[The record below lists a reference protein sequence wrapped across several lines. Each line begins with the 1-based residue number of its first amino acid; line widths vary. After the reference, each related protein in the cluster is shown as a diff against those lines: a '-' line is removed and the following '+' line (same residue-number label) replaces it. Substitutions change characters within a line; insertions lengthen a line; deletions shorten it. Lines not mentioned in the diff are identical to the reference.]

1 MEKNITFLGRTM
13 EKEGMTYFNWTC
25 SGFQFAFEADKV
37 EAQLYARYTEEN
49 GERLTPF
56 IAVFLDD
63 METPYKIIELKEG
76 AHWYVL
82 YEGEK
87 ERHRLRVL
95 KRTEAQHAKNALMQ
109 VRAEGGNIFPCPC
122 EERLRLEFIGDSIT
136 CGYGN
141 ESNCPEDG
149 FRPVQENG
157 WEAYAA
163 KTARKLHAQ
172 FRMISVSG
180 IGVYS
185 SYTDVE
191 KRNADVLMKDVY
203 GCTDYFM
210 EREAEWNFENYQPD
224 IIVICLGTNDF
235 SYVQY
240 NFEKYAPEFQKSY
253 YELLQL
259 VRKKNGAKPYILC
272 CFGIMG
278 EGLNHAIEE
287 TVQKF
292 IEENGEQRMGI
303 LPLKEQR
310 IEDGR
315 GGSFHPTIVTHE
327 KMSDEVCKALKYWG
341 SQEL

>member
-1 MEKNITFLGRTM
+1 MEKEITFLGRTV

-25 SGFQFAFEADKV
+25 SGFQFAFEANQVK
-37 EAQLYARYTEEN
+37 AQLYARYTEEN
-49 GERLTPF
+49 GQILTPF
-56 IAVFLDD
+56 VAVFLDD
-63 METPYKIIELKEG
+63 METPYKIIELQEG
-76 AHWYVL
+76 THWYVL
-82 YEGEK
+82 YEGGTDAHK
-87 ERHRLRVL
+87 LRVL
-95 KRTEAQHAKNALMQ
+95 KRTEAQHAQNALVQ
-109 VRAEGGNIFPCPC
+109 ILAEGGNISSWPC
-122 EERLRLEFIGDSIT
+122 EESLRMEFIGDSIT
-136 CGYGN
+136 CGFGN

-149 FRPVQENG
+149 FLPVQENG

-172 FRMISVSG
+172 FQMVSVSG

-185 SYTDVE
+185 SYTDIE
-191 KRNADVLMKDVY
+191 ERNAATLMKDVY
-203 GCTDYFM
+203 GCTDYFLSK
-210 EREAEWNFENYQPD
+210 EEDWDFNRYQPD

-235 SYVQY
+235 SYVQH

-259 VRKKNGAKPYILC
+259 VRRKNGPRPYILC

-278 EGLNHAIEE
+278 EGLNASIEE

-292 IEENGEQRMGI
+292 IEERGEQRIGI
-303 LPLKEQR
+303 LPLKEQL

-315 GGSFHPTIVTHE
+315 GGSFHPTITTHD
-327 KMSDEVCKALKYWG
+327 KMSDKVLKALKYWG